1 MKELFQ
7 SFDARHKGRLVIG
20 DLVAQAMDIK
30 EAFTHEEFEDMLAEA
45 DRQGDGD
52 GMRGC
57 VTANAGSLCATTS
70 WVAVR

>member
-20 DLVAQAMDIK
+20 DMVAQAMDIK

-52 GMRGC
+52 GMRHC
-57 VTANAGSLCATTS
+57 
-70 WVAVR
+70 